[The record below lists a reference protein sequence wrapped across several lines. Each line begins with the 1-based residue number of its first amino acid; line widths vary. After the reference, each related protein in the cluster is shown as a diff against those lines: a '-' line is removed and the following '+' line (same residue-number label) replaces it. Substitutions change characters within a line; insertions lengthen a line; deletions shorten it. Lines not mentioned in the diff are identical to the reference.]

1 MKIVLA
7 SGSPRRREI
16 LELLALDCV
25 VRPPVVEETI
35 LEGRGPE
42 EEARRLAV
50 AKAAASVSDAG
61 ELVVAADTLVA
72 LDNEILG
79 KPVDPADAF
88 RMLMRLQGRRHE
100 VFTGLAVSLN
110 DRIEA
115 EVAITSVWFR
125 PLDAAECAEY
135 VATGEPLDKAGA
147 YGIQGLGAALVQ
159 RIEGEYF
166 NVMGLPVQLLLS
178 LLDRFGLRYAYGSLE
193 PSERTMTPRPEDPGA
208 RG

>member
-1 MKIVLA
+1 MNIVLA

-16 LELLALDCV
+16 LELLALDFV
-25 VRPPVVEETI
+25 VRPPDVEETI

-42 EEARRLAV
+42 EEAHRLAV
-50 AKAAASVSDAG
+50 AKAAASVSDTG

-79 KPVDPADAF
+79 KPDDSADAY
-88 RMLMRLQGRRHE
+88 RMLMRLQGNRHE
-100 VFTGLAVSLN
+100 VFTGLAVSL
-110 DRIEA
+110 DGRIEA
-115 EVAITSVWFR
+115 GVAITSVWFR

-193 PSERTMTPRPEDPGA
+193 RTVIQQPEDPGA

>member
-16 LELLALDCV
+16 FELLALDCV
-25 VRPPVVEETI
+25 VRPPDVEETI
-35 LEGRGPE
+35 LEGMGPE

-50 AKAAASVSDAG
+50 AKAAATVSDPG

-100 VFTGLAVSLN
+100 VFTGLAVSL
-110 DRIEA
+110 DGRIEA

>member
-1 MKIVLA
+1 M
-7 SGSPRRREI
+7 
-16 LELLALDCV
+16 
-25 VRPPVVEETI
+25 
-35 LEGRGPE
+35 GPE
-42 EEARRLAV
+42 DEARRLAV
-50 AKAAASVSDAG
+50 AKAAATVSDPG

-72 LDNEILG
+72 LDDEILG

-110 DRIEA
+110 GRIEA

-125 PLDAAECAEY
+125 LVDGAECAEY

-193 PSERTMTPRPEDPGA
+193 GAVIQQPEDPGA

>member
-1 MKIVLA
+1 VKIVLA

-16 LELLALDCV
+16 FELLALDCV
-25 VRPPVVEETI
+25 VRPPDVEETI
-35 LEGRGPE
+35 LEGMGPE

-50 AKAAASVSDAG
+50 AKAAATVSDPG

-88 RMLMRLQGRRHE
+88 GMLMRLQGRRHE

-193 PSERTMTPRPEDPGA
+193 PSERTMTPRPEDSGA